1 MYPRPH
7 KRSHASRSHHSHSA
21 RTNPSASTST
31 SSASTSTTVQIPP
44 IAYVQAYEAQL
55 VYSQD
60 DRAREVT
67 RRDTRTGMGL
77 IRYAGDV
84 EDVAEEGVTEIWA
97 DRHDILHLLPSVVI
111 PSTTLPTPSSP
122 LSSFSSWNSLPSD
135 IEETFYLSDPEEIE
149 AYEQQKKRKWIEA
162 LRQERLKE
170 REKEDEENEVNDGQ
184 MRWNES
190 EEPPA
195 PVLALMQ
202 HTAKA
207 IFSSPNP
214 SVLELRILTNHANDE
229 RFEFL
234 KGRYKPTWTK
244 IKDDLKKGKQ
254 KEQREKEKKKGI
266 GLGGL
271 GGYDSSDNSDDDNE
285 QKEEVDDVQ
294 SPPPPPSSEDEDVA
308 GPPPPPP
315 EDGIP
320 LPPTGVEHIPQ
331 PMDGDGINGLD
342 AGLNDGEEEKRR
354 LRRMR
359 MEEWKKKRAAEK
371 GS

>member
-7 KRSHASRSHHSHSA
+7 KRSHPSRSHHSHSA

-55 VYSQD
+55 IYSQD

-67 RRDTRTGMGL
+67 RRDSRSGLGL
-77 IRYAGDV
+77 IRYAGEV
-84 EDVAEEGVTEIWA
+84 EDEAEEGETEIWA

-111 PSTTLPTPSSP
+111 PSTTLPTPSAP
-122 LSSFSSWNSLPSD
+122 LSSSSSWDSLPSD

-170 REKEDEENEVNDGQ
+170 REKEDEEYEVKDGKIQ
-184 MRWNES
+184 WIEN
-190 EEPPA
+190 EEPPG
-195 PVLALMQ
+195 PILALMQ

-234 KGRYKPTWTK
+234 KGRYKLTWTK
-244 IKDDLKKGKQ
+244 IKDDLRKGKQ
-254 KEQREKEKKKGI
+254 KEQREKEKEKGI

-271 GGYDSSDNSDDDNE
+271 GGYDSSEDSDGEEE
-285 QKEEVDDVQ
+285 QAEVVDDLQ
-294 SPPPPPSSEDEDVA
+294 
-308 GPPPPPP
+308 PPPPPP
-315 EDGIP
+315 EDEDVVETPPPPPEENIP
-320 LPPTGVEHIPQ
+320 LPPTSDELMPP
-331 PMDGDGINGLD
+331 PMDGDEKNGLD
-342 AGLNDGEEEKRR
+342 AASDGSEEEKRR

-359 MEEWKKKRAAEK
+359 MEEWKRKRAAEK
-371 GS
+371 GL

>member
-7 KRSHASRSHHSHSA
+7 KRSHPSRSHHSHSA
-21 RTNPSASTST
+21 RTNPSTST

-67 RRDTRTGMGL
+67 RRNSRTGMGL

-84 EDVAEEGVTEIWA
+84 EDETEEGETEIWA
-97 DRHDILHLLPSVVI
+97 DRHDIIHLLPSITV
-111 PSTTLPTPSSP
+111 PSSTLPTPSSP
-122 LSSFSSWNSLPSD
+122 LSSSSSWDSLPSD

-170 REKEDEENEVNDGQ
+170 REKEDEENEVKDGQ
-184 MRWNES
+184 IRWNES

-195 PVLALMQ
+195 PILALMQ

-234 KGRYKPTWTK
+234 KGRYKSTWTK
-244 IKDDLKKGKQ
+244 IKNELRKGKQ
-254 KEQREKEKKKGI
+254 KEQREKEKEKGI

-271 GGYDSSDNSDDDNE
+271 GGYDSSGDSDGEEEQTEEADDI
-285 QKEEVDDVQ
+285 Q
-294 SPPPPPSSEDEDVA
+294 PPPPPSEDEDVVE
-308 GPPPPPP
+308 PPPPP
-315 EDGIP
+315 EENIP
-320 LPPTGVEHIPQ
+320 LPPTSDELIPP
-331 PMDGDGINGLD
+331 PMDGDEKNGLD
-342 AGLNDGEEEKRR
+342 AGLDGSEEEKRR

-359 MEEWKKKRAAEK
+359 MEEWKRKRAAEK
-371 GS
+371 GF